1 MNKESLVE
9 YFVHVFERPVIFKE
23 LFFILLIIL
32 LNIIIFIDGMYY
44 TIYYQKKKKTT
55 VRSVVMDT
63 RKCKN

>member
-32 LNIIIFIDGMYY
+32 LNIITFIDGMYY
-44 TIYYQKKKKTT
+44 NIYYKKKT

>member
-44 TIYYQKKKKTT
+44 NIYYQKNP

-63 RKCKN
+63 RKCKD